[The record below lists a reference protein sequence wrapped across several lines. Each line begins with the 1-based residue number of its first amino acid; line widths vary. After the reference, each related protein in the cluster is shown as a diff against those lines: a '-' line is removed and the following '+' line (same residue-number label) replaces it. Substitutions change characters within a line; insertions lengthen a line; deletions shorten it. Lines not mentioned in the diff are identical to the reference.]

1 MAATRF
7 QLGGRNQDAT
17 VYIGNLDEKVTE
29 ALLTE
34 LMIQVGPVVHTH
46 IPRDRIT
53 QLHQGYGFVEFPG
66 EADAEYAVKVMNGI
80 KLFGKPLRINKSS
93 GDRRATDVGASLF
106 IGNLAPEVDEK
117 MLFDTFI
124 LFGTLLQTPKVAREE
139 TTGTSKGYA
148 FLSYDCF
155 EASDAAVEAMNGQF
169 LGNRPITVN
178 YAYKKD
184 GKGERH
190 GSAAERLL
198 AAQTK
203 KVATSVPSGGSTG
216 STGNASHLSQ
226 PPMSMLQESI
236 TDASTTCSHHVSEF
250 YDRFNAGTILCYSL
264 SSNATTTF
272 PRYDLWTIWTRWW
285 YYAPSAI
292 STVPSSLQ

>member
-106 IGNLAPEVDEK
+106 IGNLAPEVDKRCSLILLSCLERYYKRPKWPEK
-117 MLFDTFI
+117 RL
-124 LFGTLLQTPKVAREE
+124 RELV
-139 TTGTSKGYA
+139 KDMR
-148 FLSYDCF
+148 SYPMT
-155 EASDAAVEAMNGQF
+155 ALRLAM
-169 LGNRPITVN
+169 RPL
-178 YAYKKD
+178 K
-184 GKGERH
+184 
-190 GSAAERLL
+190 L
-198 AAQTK
+198 
-203 KVATSVPSGGSTG
+203 
-216 STGNASHLSQ
+216 
-226 PPMSMLQESI
+226 
-236 TDASTTCSHHVSEF
+236 
-250 YDRFNAGTILCYSL
+250 
-264 SSNATTTF
+264 
-272 PRYDLWTIWTRWW
+272 
-285 YYAPSAI
+285 
-292 STVPSSLQ
+292 